1 VEWLPPEES
10 DTTSSYAFG
19 NFDLEKD
26 FFTLLDPPSKEL
38 LQRLTKLKLCTAAD
52 LRRCRRRVK
61 KLARGIPA
69 FDSVWIDALV
79 QAQKITPFQARTL
92 ESGTPERLA
101 VGPYLLISELGQ
113 SHKSSTYVAK
123 APESTELC
131 ALKIT
136 RPQSENL
143 NQIQQNFQHLLKRLQ
158 GLQHPSLILPRTI
171 KQLPQQFV
179 IISRYFPSIKL
190 SELLIRRGRFPVQ
203 VVLAIGAQLLDALA
217 MLEKRNVIHGD
228 IRPWNVRLAPD
239 GTAALV
245 DTGLEP
251 ILSPELTIHASLP
264 PRCYDGIAPEL
275 IGTGHHPNA
284 KSDLYALG
292 CLLWE
297 LLAGR
302 PPFTTGDPLA
312 KLACHQ
318 TKTVPDIRSWA
329 PETPTAIAEALGKFI
344 SPDPQQRPA
353 TIQEAQKL
361 WPSQPQAT
369 RKPLMKFHASF
380 QNQSPRS
387 HADSTSGKSGRLPLI
402 AALIFVL
409 SGLSLTLL
417 DEGARSQLLK
427 ITSQVSFNQQ
437 TVTEKESTSTESQLA
452 SPSAP
457 EHISKQL
464 MPPPNE
470 NGIILLDSSTP
481 YESTKITTVG
491 SLTIKGVSESPAI
504 IHVEDEAFS
513 VVAEQL
519 TLENVILVSH
529 TSNSQPRHDAAQ
541 EIHPASLLNVTA
553 QSIILKS
560 CFFAQLDDQRESR
573 TKINRSAIYWK
584 PIDAQQRTRSHLE
597 IHNTVFAV
605 PEHAIYL
612 THTPQSLSLSN
623 CLNITSHSTLFFE
636 QPPEVDQQIS
646 ISLKNLTLRNS
657 GPLLLFHWIDQKIIP
672 GAIQIESQDCV
683 FDLTQS
689 ALIQVTGSKPPE
701 NWLSSVAFA
710 GEGSVASSDIQ
721 IAGWQT
727 TEKQP
732 LEELNTAS
740 MLIEGLS
747 TGKFRY
753 AAPLS
758 LAPADSVITEAQVPR
773 KSALPPGIQAEH
785 FPDFLSRLQT
795 LKN

>member
-1 VEWLPPEES
+1 M
-10 DTTSSYAFG
+10 
-19 NFDLEKD
+19 
-26 FFTLLDPPSKEL
+26 LDPPSPEL

-123 APESTELC
+123 APESTEPC

-136 RPQSENL
+136 KPQSDNL
-143 NQIQQNFQHLLKRLQ
+143 NQIQQNFQSLLNRLH

-171 KQLPQQFV
+171 KQLSQQFV
-179 IISRYFPSIKL
+179 IISRYLPSTKV
-190 SELLIRRGRFPVQ
+190 SEMLIRRGRFPVQ
-203 VVLAIGAQLLDALA
+203 VVLAIGAQLLDALT
-217 MLEKRNVIHGD
+217 MLEKRHVIHGD
-228 IRPWNVRLAPD
+228 IRPWNVRIAPN
-239 GTAALV
+239 GVAALV

-275 IGTGHHPNA
+275 IGTGHHPNSQ
-284 KSDLYALG
+284 SDLYALG

-329 PETPTAIAEALGKFI
+329 PETPTAIAEALRKFI
-344 SPDPQQRPA
+344 SPDPNQRPA
-353 TIQEAQKL
+353 TMQEAQKL
-361 WPSQPQAT
+361 WPAQPQAA

-380 QNQSPRS
+380 QNQTPRT
-387 HADSTSGKSGRLPLI
+387 HADSTSEKSGRLPLI
-402 AALIFVL
+402 TALIFVL

-427 ITSQVSFNQQ
+427 ITSRVSFNQQ
-437 TVTEKESTSTESQLA
+437 TVTENQSTSTESDVADPATSARASIQL
-452 SPSAP
+452 
-457 EHISKQL
+457 I
-464 MPPPNE
+464 PPPDE
-470 NGIILLDSSTP
+470 NGIIQLDSLNP

-491 SLTIKGVSESPAI
+491 PLTIRGVSEAPAI
-504 IHVEDEAFS
+504 IRVEGEAFS

-529 TSNSQPRHDAAQ
+529 SSSSQPRNAMAQ
-541 EIHPASLLNVTA
+541 EVQPRSLLNVNA
-553 QSIILKS
+553 QSIVLKS
-560 CFFAQLDDQRESR
+560 CFFAQLDDQHESR
-573 TKINRSAIYWK
+573 TRINRSAVYWK
-584 PIDAQQRTRSHLE
+584 PIDAQQRSGSHLE

-605 PEHAIYL
+605 PSYAIHL
-612 THTPQSLSLSN
+612 THAPQSLSLNN

-636 QPPEVDQQIS
+636 RPPEIDQQIT
-646 ISLKNLTLRNS
+646 ISLKHLTLRNT
-657 GPLLLFHWIDQKIIP
+657 GPLLQFHWADQKIIP
-672 GAIQIESQDCV
+672 GAIQIETQDCV

-689 ALIQVTGSKPPE
+689 ALIQVLGSKPPE
-701 NWLSSVAFA
+701 SWLASVGLV

-721 IAGWQT
+721 IAGWQAT
-727 TEKQP
+727 DKQP

-747 TGKFRY
+747 TGKFKY
-753 AAPLS
+753 AAPLTLS
-758 LAPADSVITEAQVPR
+758 PADSVITEAQVPR
-773 KSALPPGIQAEH
+773 KSALPPGIQAEK
-785 FPDFLSRLQT
+785 FPDFLPRLQT
-795 LKN
+795 LKK

>member
-1 VEWLPPEES
+1 M
-10 DTTSSYAFG
+10 
-19 NFDLEKD
+19 
-26 FFTLLDPPSKEL
+26 LDPPSQEL

-92 ESGTPERLA
+92 ESDTPERLA
-101 VGPYLLISELGQ
+101 VGPYLLISELGH
-113 SHKSSTYVAK
+113 SHKSSSFVAS
-123 APESTELC
+123 APESTENC
-131 ALKIT
+131 VLKIT
-136 RPQSENL
+136 RPQTDNL
-143 NQIQQNFQHLLKRLQ
+143 TQIQQNFQNLLKRLQ
-158 GLQHPSLILPRTI
+158 GAQHPSLILPRII

-179 IISRYFPSIKL
+179 IISRYLPSTTV

-203 VVLAIGAQLLDALA
+203 VVLAIGAQLLDALT

-228 IRPWNVRLAPD
+228 IRPWNVRLAAD

-275 IGTGHHPNA
+275 IGTGHHPNSQ
-284 KSDLYALG
+284 SDLYALG

-329 PETPTAIAEALGKFI
+329 PETPIAIAEALTKFV
-344 SPDPQQRPA
+344 SSDPQQRPA
-353 TIQEAQKL
+353 NMQEALKL
-361 WPSQPQAT
+361 WPAQPQSA

-380 QNQSPRS
+380 QNQTPRVQ
-387 HADSTSGKSGRLPLI
+387 ADSTSGKTGRLPLI

-417 DEGARSQLLK
+417 DEGARNQLLK

-437 TVTEKESTSTESQLA
+437 TVSENPSMPA
-452 SPSAP
+452 VARDDSPADS
-457 EHISKQL
+457 EQISKQL
-464 MPPPNE
+464 IPPPDE
-470 NGIILLDSSTP
+470 NGIIQLDLSTP

-491 SLTIKGVSESPAI
+491 PLTIRGTADTPAI
-504 IHVEDEAFS
+504 IHVENEAFS

-519 TLENVILVSH
+519 HLENVMLINHSSDPQLP
-529 TSNSQPRHDAAQ
+529 TNPAEKKQPAT
-541 EIHPASLLNVTA
+541 LLNVSVQGLT
-553 QSIILKS
+553 LKS
-560 CFFAQLDDQRESR
+560 CFFAQLDDQRESA
-573 TKINRSAIYWK
+573 TSINRSAIYWK
-584 PIDAQQRTRSHLE
+584 PIDSQQRTGCQIE

-605 PEHAIYL
+605 PKHAIYL
-612 THTPQSLSLSN
+612 TQSPHSISLSN

-646 ISLKNLTLRNS
+646 ISLKHVTLRKS
-657 GPLLLFHWIDQKIIP
+657 GPLLLFHWRDEKIIP

-683 FDLTQS
+683 FDLAQS
-689 ALIQVTGSKPPE
+689 ALIQVLGSKPPE
-701 NWLSSVAFA
+701 NWLSSVDLA

-727 TEKQP
+727 AIKQP
-732 LEELNTAS
+732 FEELNTTS

-747 TGKFRY
+747 TGKFIY

-758 LAPADSVITEAQVPR
+758 LTPADSVITEAQVPR
-773 KSALPPGIQAEH
+773 KSAHLPGIQAEY
-785 FPDFLSRLQT
+785 FPDFLSRLKT

>member
-1 VEWLPPEES
+1 M
-10 DTTSSYAFG
+10 
-19 NFDLEKD
+19 
-26 FFTLLDPPSKEL
+26 LDPPSPEL
-38 LQRLTKLKLCTAAD
+38 LKRLTKLKLCTAAD

-101 VGPYLLISELGQ
+101 VGPYLLVSELGQ

-123 APESTELC
+123 APESTEHC

-136 RPQSENL
+136 KPQSENL
-143 NQIQQNFQHLLKRLQ
+143 NQIQQNFQNLLKRLQ

-171 KQLPQQFV
+171 KQLPQQIV
-179 IISRYFPSIKL
+179 IISRYLPSTTV

-203 VVLAIGAQLLDALA
+203 VILAIGAQLLDALA
-217 MLEKRNVIHGD
+217 TLEKRNVIHGD
-228 IRPWNVRLAPD
+228 IRPWNVRLAAD

-245 DTGLEP
+245 DTGLDS

-275 IGTGHHPNA
+275 IGTGQHPNSQ
-284 KSDLYALG
+284 SDLYALG

-329 PETPTAIAEALGKFI
+329 PETPTAIAEALAKFI
-344 SPDPQQRPA
+344 APDPQQRPA
-353 TIQEAQKL
+353 NMDEAKKL
-361 WPSQPQAT
+361 WPAQPQSA
-369 RKPLMKFHASF
+369 RKPLIKFHASF
-380 QNQSPRS
+380 QNQTPRA
-387 HADSTSGKSGRLPLI
+387 HVDSTSGKTGRLPLI

-427 ITSQVSFNQQ
+427 ITSQVSFDPQ
-437 TVTEKESTSTESQLA
+437 TVTENPSTPLNA
-452 SPSAP
+452 VADGPSATDQ
-457 EHISKQL
+457 ISKQL
-464 MPPPNE
+464 IPPPDE
-470 NGIILLDSSTP
+470 NGVIQLDSLTP

-491 SLTIKGVSESPAI
+491 PLTIRGGSDAPAI
-504 IHVEDEAFS
+504 IHIEDEAFN

-519 TLENVILVSH
+519 RLENVILVSQ
-529 TSNSQPRHDAAQ
+529 SSDLQPSTIPAQ
-541 EIHPASLLNVTA
+541 EKQPASLLNVTA
-553 QSIILKS
+553 QSLTLKS
-560 CFFAQLDDQRESR
+560 CFFAQLNDESDSG
-573 TKINRSAIYWK
+573 TQINRSAIYWK
-584 PIDAQQRTRSHLE
+584 PIDAQQRTGCHLE

-605 PEHAIYL
+605 AEHAIYL
-612 THTPQSLSLSN
+612 THTPHSLALNN

-646 ISLKNLTLRNS
+646 ISLKHLTLRKS
-657 GPLLLFHWIDQKIIP
+657 GPLLLFHWLDEKTIP

-683 FDLTQS
+683 FDLAQS
-689 ALIQVTGSKPPE
+689 ALIQVLGSKPPE
-701 NWLSSVAFA
+701 NWLSSVDLA
-710 GEGSVASSDIQ
+710 GEGSVASSNIQ
-721 IAGWQT
+721 IAGWRST
-727 TEKQP
+727 VKQP
-732 LEELNTAS
+732 LVELNTTS

-747 TGKFRY
+747 TGKFKY

-758 LAPADSVITEAQVPR
+758 LSPADSAITEAQVPR
-773 KSALPPGIQAEH
+773 KSALPPGIQAEK
-785 FPDFLSRLQT
+785 FPDFLSHLQS
-795 LKN
+795 LEN